1 MRINTGL
8 EDNARKSIAEG
19 LKGVL
24 ADSYALYLKTQ
35 NYHWNV
41 TGPLFKSVHDLT
53 EQQYTALTTVI
64 DDVAERI
71 RALGHKAPG
80 GYKTL
85 FETTRIKDG
94 DENQPAEK
102 MVADLVEGH
111 EQVIA
116 RAREVLRAAE
126 EAGDEATVDMMV
138 ARLEDHE
145 KQAWMLR
152 SLIE

>member
-1 MRINTGL
+1 MKINTGL
-8 EDNARKSIAEG
+8 EDNVRKSVAEG
-19 LKGVL
+19 LKGML

-41 TGPLFKSVHDLT
+41 TGPLFKTVHDLT
-53 EQQYTALTTVI
+53 EAQYTALATAV
-64 DDVAERI
+64 DDIAERI
-71 RALGHKAPG
+71 RALGVKAPG
-80 GYKTL
+80 TYKAFSGL
-85 FETTRIKDG
+85 SKVADG
-94 DENQPAEK
+94 DESLPAEK
-102 MVADLVEGH
+102 MIADLVAGH

-126 EAGDEATVDMMV
+126 EGGDEATVDMMV